1 MMSAFEGKKAA
12 ASSMEH
18 LQFVANV
25 LAILQLQIRK
35 FPSTDTN
42 LLLNK
47 LWSLCLSGDQVHPLA
62 GQIIFTF
69 SDDLAHRVGSSPE
82 MQKVIQHLVQ
92 SKEKTDR
99 KTGYSLMRKLKE
111 YVDPNYISALEHLEE
126 QQMPN
131 NLVSLLDKLKSTTD
145 ISPWTRILYLKL
157 FHSENELVLYET
169 VKYIANNLTIS
180 HLTDWNLIDEFLAA
194 TNGTIFHDDIEVFKN
209 FVFSSGVESIVEAL
223 VNVPWKWNNVSLWN
237 WLRCIPKEKKGQ
249 SPCISKEILL
259 KFAFRFQE
267 MTNVIVLEDSLSFV
281 MDRFCVTIDKL
292 SLRDYLF
299 FIETMYKNLMV
310 KYWDHDSLL
319 DKIKN
324 CDNFGAE
331 IVFFNKISLDVIF
344 LTQYYSQLANA
355 LIATLIEKLKT
366 VPKAQRG
373 LLPYYIMVWITDSGK
388 IRDFCA
394 TKYEV
399 NISLILD
406 GDLKQIQKH
415 LLDKL
420 MWQTEEEKSILLK
433 TSVDLFVLYQIKK
446 WKDIKSFGFKPQ
458 ELLQMGGKRTFQYLG
473 NLLEEVDERLEDAN
487 VLSTFVSLLK
497 KFPFPQ
503 IAECIGKYASKHLT
517 PEEQNRI
524 SSKIISYHIRSNRNV
539 VTELLKSDVQFSINK
554 ILEELILHLEI
565 IEDGWIFEAIV
576 DFYYTVKNRNKIIS
590 EFMQFNNEL
599 SESHPRY
606 LANSKEHT
614 LKFCIASAL
623 MSIDGKYECL
633 DLLWT
638 ALLSPHEQLNIT
650 CLYEV
655 LVAKHLEYP
664 QILIERLQSIATLQ
678 PNQQMSL
685 LSVTHWLLNNNSE
698 NWNDHIDE
706 FLQCLVPLTE
716 AENLEVRQFT
726 TLIIQK
732 LFTEYISSGNGH
744 LNESIQKILKDQI
757 ANESVLPHVKVRLLL
772 PKWIGNHWTKH
783 NFWFAFTMENRVV
796 RYNNKENEKIVH
808 EFRKAFK
815 STSIHPGGVP
825 PVNED
830 MPSIKQINDTYP
842 KSNLTCWN
850 TSAASEPGVV
860 PLVRGT
866 SSSQSDGELIVLSTR
881 NHNEAS
887 LNDLMETCNAF
898 GVRTLVLNKL
908 TNLGIRAAGELTI
921 WLKEPESLHEYLRE
935 KKMKNYKIVGIE
947 NMERSYKLASSQK
960 TILVLGEDQQGT
972 ADNLK
977 DLLDST
983 IVLPLTDVKNLQN
996 MAIYLC
1002 SQPGPEM

>member
-1 MMSAFEGKKAA
+1 MSAFEGKKAA

-223 VNVPWKWNNVSLWN
+223 V
-237 WLRCIPKEKKGQ
+237 
-249 SPCISKEILL
+249 
-259 KFAFRFQE
+259 
-267 MTNVIVLEDSLSFV
+267 
-281 MDRFCVTIDKL
+281 TIDKL

-331 IVFFNKISLDVIF
+331 IVFFNKISLD
-344 LTQYYSQLANA
+344 
-355 LIATLIEKLKT
+355 
-366 VPKAQRG
+366 
-373 LLPYYIMVWITDSGK
+373 
-388 IRDFCA
+388 
-394 TKYEV
+394 
-399 NISLILD
+399 
-406 GDLKQIQKH
+406 
-415 LLDKL
+415 
-420 MWQTEEEKSILLK
+420 
-433 TSVDLFVLYQIKK
+433 
-446 WKDIKSFGFKPQ
+446 
-458 ELLQMGGKRTFQYLG
+458 
-473 NLLEEVDERLEDAN
+473 
-487 VLSTFVSLLK
+487 
-497 KFPFPQ
+497 
-503 IAECIGKYASKHLT
+503 
-517 PEEQNRI
+517 
-524 SSKIISYHIRSNRNV
+524 
-539 VTELLKSDVQFSINK
+539 
-554 ILEELILHLEI
+554 
-565 IEDGWIFEAIV
+565 
-576 DFYYTVKNRNKIIS
+576 
-590 EFMQFNNEL
+590 
-599 SESHPRY
+599 
-606 LANSKEHT
+606 
-614 LKFCIASAL
+614 
-623 MSIDGKYECL
+623 
-633 DLLWT
+633 
-638 ALLSPHEQLNIT
+638 
-650 CLYEV
+650 
-655 LVAKHLEYP
+655 
-664 QILIERLQSIATLQ
+664 
-678 PNQQMSL
+678 
-685 LSVTHWLLNNNSE
+685 
-698 NWNDHIDE
+698 
-706 FLQCLVPLTE
+706 
-716 AENLEVRQFT
+716 
-726 TLIIQK
+726 
-732 LFTEYISSGNGH
+732 
-744 LNESIQKILKDQI
+744 
-757 ANESVLPHVKVRLLL
+757 
-772 PKWIGNHWTKH
+772 
-783 NFWFAFTMENRVV
+783 
-796 RYNNKENEKIVH
+796 
-808 EFRKAFK
+808 
-815 STSIHPGGVP
+815 
-825 PVNED
+825 
-830 MPSIKQINDTYP
+830 
-842 KSNLTCWN
+842 SNLTCWN

-908 TNLGIRAAGELTI
+908 TNLGIRAAGELGI
-921 WLKEPESLHEYLRE
+921 RLGEPESLHEYLRE

-947 NMERSYKLASSQK
+947 NMERSHKLASTQK
-960 TILVLGEDQQGT
+960 TILVLGEDHQGT

-983 IVLPLTDVKNLQN
+983 IVLPLSDVKSSQN
-996 MAIYLC
+996 MAIYFC
-1002 SQPGPEM
+1002 S